1 MLNISAISQ
10 NRAGV
15 PAQKS
20 QRLSPGVKFG
30 TLAAM
35 CLLAL
40 FASQASAESPEKTHI
55 KFVNVADNTQ
65 GLSEFSQFPAIN
77 NRGTVAFIAQNGS
90 GQEVFKSEGSK
101 RRTIASTTSSQ
112 FTFFADNVVINA
124 AGVVGFLAGLNA
136 PGRVTGIFTSNGLVT
151 KTIVNSTEQGLP
163 GPGIGSPS
171 INASGTVAFQAPRN
185 GFRSSLIFTGD
196 GGALTTVLDTLN
208 SQFTSVGD
216 VAINASGEI
225 VFRGILPGR
234 NEGIFL
240 AIPSVDAKEKGD
252 GISAGAARVIDIV
265 DTNNHEFFGFG
276 DPVINEAGIV
286 ADSAGG
292 NGAIQIF
299 SGNDKGITARTDPTS
314 GFFAVFEHPSIND
327 RGAVA
332 FSAIEASGAQG
343 IFVELTGGASPL
355 AVLQSG
361 DSLFGSTVTAV
372 SVGRFA
378 FNDHLRLAFEYE
390 LADGRSGI
398 AVASLEADKENQED
412 DDEK

>member
-1 MLNISAISQ
+1 MMLNISAISQ

-90 GQEVFKSEGSK
+90 GQEVFKSEGRK
-101 RRTIASTTSSQ
+101 TRTIASTTGSQ

-196 GGALTTVLDTLN
+196 GGALTTV
-208 SQFTSVGD
+208 
-216 VAINASGEI
+216 
-225 VFRGILPGR
+225 
-234 NEGIFL
+234 
-240 AIPSVDAKEKGD
+240 
-252 GISAGAARVIDIV
+252 
-265 DTNNHEFFGFG
+265 
-276 DPVINEAGIV
+276 
-286 ADSAGG
+286 
-292 NGAIQIF
+292 
-299 SGNDKGITARTDPTS
+299 
-314 GFFAVFEHPSIND
+314 
-327 RGAVA
+327 
-332 FSAIEASGAQG
+332 
-343 IFVELTGGASPL
+343 
-355 AVLQSG
+355 
-361 DSLFGSTVTAV
+361 
-372 SVGRFA
+372 
-378 FNDHLRLAFEYE
+378 
-390 LADGRSGI
+390 
-398 AVASLEADKENQED
+398 
-412 DDEK
+412 